1 MAWVSERG
9 YGTTQRPLPLHS
21 QLGPRPG
28 GPGLLRQ
35 LAMRA
40 MREIRTDIAGQEKTS
55 DRYLDRPFDAVIIV
69 CDQASGACPVFL
81 GAR

>member
-1 MAWVSERG
+1 M
-9 YGTTQRPLPLHS
+9 
-21 QLGPRPG
+21 
-28 GPGLLRQ
+28 LRQ